1 MLLNVC
7 SNMLPPKPMTGSFIG
22 DPLGDVAMSNER
34 QMIPTDIET
43 FAEVK
48 GRNKLFS
55 LPPVGLQKEL
65 DGVQGVRED
74 RRG

>member
-1 MLLNVC
+1 
-7 SNMLPPKPMTGSFIG
+7 
-22 DPLGDVAMSNER
+22 MSNER

-55 LPPVGLQKEL
+55 LPPVELQKEL
-65 DGVQGVRED
+65 DRVQGVRED
-74 RRG
+74 R

>member
-1 MLLNVC
+1 MMNETGF
-7 SNMLPPKPMTGSFIG
+7 LPENIVYAFEC
-22 DPLGDVAMSNER
+22 LFEHAA
-34 QMIPTDIET
+34 PTDIET

-55 LPPVGLQKEL
+55 LPPVELQKEL

>member
-1 MLLNVC
+1 
-7 SNMLPPKPMTGSFIG
+7 
-22 DPLGDVAMSNER
+22 MSNER

-55 LPPVGLQKEL
+55 LPPVELQK
-65 DGVQGVRED
+65 
-74 RRG
+74 